1 MKKYYQP
8 LNIKNNTVSSV
19 TNKTLDNTSLTIIDT
34 NKYVTSDLSL
44 TIDDHCIGN
53 ETKVK
58 PILKIGTDSVTL
70 NHTTGVYTTSTINV
84 LVSSSNT
91 TLRATDSDFVT
102 EDDIALETEFSDGVL
117 VYNISS
123 NSPQD
128 PPTVSEAGKFIANA
142 SSYEANILSKIVSLD
157 LEDGGF
163 GYVLDTGSNI
173 IQNQYFS
180 QDDGLNSARINC
192 SLAANNAT
200 LELSGGVNY
209 LDTDT
214 FTLTD
219 GAVTAT
225 YSITVDD
232 QLGSISITTLES
244 SDAGFTNTPTVTYN
258 GSTGSGATINVV
270 DNYAIGSVT
279 LISGGAAAYINDS
292 VLQII
297 PFDSSVQAYDAD
309 RFARVRVTTES
320 AEDSA
325 NITKFLLD
333 SFEVTQTGNN
343 LRDDS
348 NVILKDGSD
357 VLENVVEINSL
368 VDSPADDIINRPTF
382 SSGKKI

>member
-19 TNKTLDNTSLTIIDT
+19 TNKTLDNTSLTILDT
-34 NKYVTSDLSL
+34 NKYVTSNLSL

-53 ETKVK
+53 ETKII

-70 NHTTGVYTTSTINV
+70 KHTTGVYTTSTINV
-84 LVSSSNT
+84 LVSGSNS
-91 TLRATDSDFVT
+91 TLASVDSKFVT
-102 EDDIALETEFSDGVL
+102 EGDILLETDLSDGVL

-142 SSYEANILSKIVSLD
+142 SFYEANILSKIVSLD
-157 LEDGGF
+157 LEYGGY
-163 GYVLDTGSNI
+163 GYTLDTSSNI

-180 QDDGLNSARINC
+180 QDDTPNSAEINC
-192 SLAANNAT
+192 SLAANSAT

-209 LDTDT
+209 LDNDT

-225 YSITVDD
+225 YSVTVDD
-232 QLGSISITTLES
+232 QFGSISVITLES
-244 SDAGFTNTPTVTYN
+244 SDAGFTSTPTVTYN
-258 GSTGSGATINVV
+258 GSTGSGVTINVV

-279 LISGGAAAYINDS
+279 LIGGGGAAYINDS

-297 PFDSSVQAYDAD
+297 PFDSSDNAYDPD
-309 RFARVRVTTES
+309 RFATVRLTTECG
-320 AEDSA
+320 EDSVD
-325 NITKFLLD
+325 ITKFLLD
-333 SFEVTQTGNN
+333 SFEVRQTGNN

-348 NVILKDGSD
+348 NVILKDTSV
-357 VLENVVEINSL
+357 VLENVVGINSL
-368 VDSPADDIINRPTF
+368 VDSPVDNIINRQTF
-382 SSGKKI
+382 SSGKKL

>member
-53 ETKVK
+53 ETKVT
-58 PILKIGTDSVTL
+58 PILKIGTDSVAL

-91 TLRATDSDFVT
+91 TLRAADSDFVT
-102 EDDIALETEFSDGVL
+102 EDDIALETELSDGVL

-142 SSYEANILSKIVSLD
+142 SFYEANILSKIVSLD
-157 LEDGGF
+157 LEYGGF
-163 GYVLDTGSNI
+163 GYTLDTSSNI

-192 SLAANNAT
+192 SLAANSAT

-209 LDTDT
+209 LDNDT

-225 YSITVDD
+225 YSVTVDD
-232 QLGSISITTLES
+232 QFGSISVITLES
-244 SDAGFTNTPTVTYN
+244 SDAGFTSTPTVTYN
-258 GSTGSGATINVV
+258 GSTGSGVTINVV

-279 LISGGAAAYINDS
+279 LIAGGGAAYINDS

-309 RFARVRVTTES
+309 RFATVRVTTES
-320 AEDSA
+320 GEDSA

-382 SSGKKI
+382 SSGTKL